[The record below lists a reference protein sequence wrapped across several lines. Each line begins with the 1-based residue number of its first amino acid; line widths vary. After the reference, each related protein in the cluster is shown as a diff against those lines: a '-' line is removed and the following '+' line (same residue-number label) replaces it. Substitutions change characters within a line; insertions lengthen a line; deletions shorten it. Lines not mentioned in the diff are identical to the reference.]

1 MPTGHGASIMIAG
14 GGKSVWMNEREEG
27 GRGGGKGRGT
37 GRIGQRMSI
46 KPYRMGALGRNR
58 GNRQ

>member
-1 MPTGHGASIMIAG
+1 MPVGHRSSIRIDG
-14 GGKSVWMNEREEG
+14 GEKSVWMNEREEG

-37 GRIGQRMSI
+37 GWIGQKMGA
-46 KPYRMGALGRNR
+46 KPYRMGATGRNR